1 MHAAVDALLYQPGA
15 HAVQLLALV
24 DPGGELMAPIGHT
37 LHGTV
42 DALLD

>member
-1 MHAAVDALLYQPGA
+1 MVDALLYQPTA

-24 DPGGELMAPIGHT
+24 DPGGELIAPIGHT

-42 DALLD
+42 DALLY